1 MLIKFVLKMLFNTL
15 AGGIILGLINLAG
28 SLVGFHIALNAGSA
42 FIAGTLGIPGVALL
56 VIVKYI

>member
-1 MLIKFVLKMLFNTL
+1 VLIKFVLKMLFNTL
-15 AGGIILGLINLAG
+15 IGGIILSLVNLAG
-28 SLVGFHIALNAGSA
+28 SLIGFHIALNAVSA